1 MRTRVITIP
10 SYGSARHEHEP
21 TQQKPVD
28 DRLANVRLLAQL
40 MDSRFTIPGTN
51 IRFGL
56 DPLIGLFLPGVGSVA
71 SSVVSLALIST
82 MARYGASRHLI
93 IRMLLNVLLDTTL
106 GAIPLLGSV
115 FDVFYRANDRNIELL
130 RQHYDEG
137 RYQGNGAGLIAML
150 LAVLAVVCGLIVWG
164 CVAFLRWL
172 F

>member
-10 SYGSARHEHEP
+10 SYGSARQEHEP

-137 RYQGNGAGLIAML
+137 RYQGSGAGLIAML